1 MASSAS
7 SAVAAPN
14 HTTNSVEDD
23 MPLTSSTTL
32 GTLSALS
39 LLEEDVTV
47 KDKNETNNDDSNG
60 HDDDDT
66 DGNVND
72 NDANNN
78 EQITSGK
85 DSNYNTKPQNNN
97 TTHNGTDNSAD
108 EVSMISESPRSMS
121 RSSSRSSTIS
131 TIKDISTGAA
141 AVTSLVSTKHKTLN
155 HVEKKNTEKPKA
167 TDEDS
172 DSELEEDFSTPPTQV
187 CLMK

>member
-1 MASSAS
+1 
-7 SAVAAPN
+7 
-14 HTTNSVEDD
+14 

-32 GTLSALS
+32 GTLSAPS

-47 KDKNETNNDDSNG
+47 EGKNETNNDDSNG

-72 NDANNN
+72 NDNDANNN

-85 DSNYNTKPQNNN
+85 DSNDNTKPQNNN

-121 RSSSRSSTIS
+121 RSSSRSSTNS

-141 AVTSLVSTKHKTLN
+141 AVTSLGSTKHKTLN

-187 CLMK
+187 CLIDEDEMMMMMMTMMKMMKMK